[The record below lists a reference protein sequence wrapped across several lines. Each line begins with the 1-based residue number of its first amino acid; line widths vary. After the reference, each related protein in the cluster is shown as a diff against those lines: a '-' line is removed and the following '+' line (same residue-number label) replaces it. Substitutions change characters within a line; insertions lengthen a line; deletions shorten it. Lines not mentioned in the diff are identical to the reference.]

1 LASSSKPG
9 RLPGRTA
16 CSQAS
21 PDARRTP
28 SDVRPRFLLATLVL
42 AVPLAAAAA
51 GTASPPTVAAK
62 QSEAARV
69 LAEIGRIDRQLSHTV
84 DAYDGARMQLAALDG
99 RLRRNRT
106 ALARARRTLRI
117 AQTRLERRMV
127 EIYTSEQPTALDI
140 LLGASSLSDLLDELD
155 TARTVAAQDDEI
167 AREAAAARADLER
180 RQAELERA
188 RRAQRQTV
196 TRLAATRERIQ
207 GALARRRE
215 LLASIHT
222 EIVRIR
228 ARERARERRLA
239 AEARARLERERLLA
253 LAAQRERARAQAR
266 AAAAT
271 STSSSSAATPATA
284 PTPAASPPPASPA
297 PATPSQPPPAQ
308 SSPPPAP
315 PPPAS
320 SGSTGRGHPEAA
332 TIAARYLGVPYR
344 WGGASPSG
352 FDCSGLVMYV
362 YAQLG
367 ISLPHYT
374 VAQYHMGVAVSR
386 SQLQPGDLVFFDGLG
401 HVGIYI
407 GQNQFIHAPH
417 TGDVVKVSSITGWYA
432 QTYVGARRI

>member
-1 LASSSKPG
+1 M
-9 RLPGRTA
+9 
-16 CSQAS
+16 
-21 PDARRTP
+21 
-28 SDVRPRFLLATLVL
+28 
-42 AVPLAAAAA
+42 
-51 GTASPPTVAAK
+51 
-62 QSEAARV
+62 

-84 DAYDGARMQLAALDG
+84 DAYDGARVQLAALG
-99 RLRRNRT
+99 GELRRNRA
-106 ALARARRTLRI
+106 ALVRARRSLRI

-127 EIYTSEQPTALDI
+127 LIYTSEQPTALDI

-155 TARTVAAQDDEI
+155 VARQVAAQDDEI
-167 AREAAAARADLER
+167 AREAAAAKADLER
-180 RQAELERA
+180 REAQLERA

-196 TRLAATRERIQ
+196 ARLAATRARIRN
-207 GALARRRE
+207 ALARRRQ
-215 LLASIHT
+215 LLASIRT
-222 EIVRIR
+222 EIVQIR

-239 AEARARLERERLLA
+239 AEARTRLRREHLRA
-253 LAAQRERARAQAR
+253 LAAQRERKRARAQAR
-266 AAAAT
+266 AAAAVT
-271 STSSSSAATPATA
+271 ASPAPLSTTAHAPTAA
-284 PTPAASPPPASPA
+284 PTPSPPSPPPAPPA
-297 PATPSQPPPAQ
+297 PPAP

-320 SGSTGRGHPEAA
+320 PGPVGAGHPEAA

-374 VAQYHMGVAVSR
+374 VAQYRMGLAVSR

-432 QTYVGARRI
+432 RTYVGARRI

>member
-1 LASSSKPG
+1 
-9 RLPGRTA
+9 
-16 CSQAS
+16 
-21 PDARRTP
+21 
-28 SDVRPRFLLATLVL
+28 VRPRFLLATFVL

-51 GTASPPTVAAK
+51 GTASPPTVAEK

-84 DAYDGARMQLAALDG
+84 DAYDGARVQLAALDG
-99 RLRRNRT
+99 QLRRNRA
-106 ALARARRTLRI
+106 ALVRARRTLRI

-167 AREAAAARADLER
+167 AQEAATAKADLER
-180 RQAELERA
+180 RQAELGRA

-196 TRLAATRERIQ
+196 ARLAATRERIQ

-222 EIVRIR
+222 EIVQIR

-239 AEARARLERERLLA
+239 AEARARLRHERLLA
-253 LAAQRERARAQAR
+253 LAAQRQREQARAQAR

-271 STSSSSAATPATA
+271 TSSSSSAGTPSTA
-284 PTPAASPPPASPA
+284 PAPAASPSPA
-297 PATPSQPPPAQ
+297 PPAPSPPPAAP
-308 SSPPPAP
+308 SSPPAP

-320 SGSTGRGHPEAA
+320 SGSIGSGHPEAA

>member
-1 LASSSKPG
+1 
-9 RLPGRTA
+9 
-16 CSQAS
+16 
-21 PDARRTP
+21 
-28 SDVRPRFLLATLVL
+28 VRPRFLLVILVV
-42 AVPLAAAAA
+42 AFPLAAAAA
-51 GTASPPTVAAK
+51 GTASPPTVAEK
-62 QSEAARV
+62 QSEATRV

-84 DAYDGARMQLAALDG
+84 DAYDGARVQLAALDG
-99 RLRRNRT
+99 QLRRNRT
-106 ALARARRTLRI
+106 ALVRARRTLRI

-127 EIYTSEQPTALDI
+127 LIYTSEQPTALDI

-155 TARTVAAQDDEI
+155 TARKVAAQDDEV
-167 AREAAAARADLER
+167 AQEAAAAKADLDR
-180 RQAELERA
+180 RQAELEQA
-188 RRAQRQTV
+188 RQAQRQTV
-196 TRLAATRERIQ
+196 ARLAATRARIQ
-207 GALARRRE
+207 SSLARRRE

-222 EIVRIR
+222 EIVQIR

-253 LAAQRERARAQAR
+253 LAAERQREQARAQAR

-271 STSSSSAATPATA
+271 TASPPPAPATGA
-284 PTPAASPPPASPA
+284 APAASPPPAP
-297 PATPSQPPPAQ
+297 
-308 SSPPPAP
+308 SSPPPAS

-320 SGSTGRGHPEAA
+320 PGAVGSGHPEAA
-332 TIAARYLGVPYR
+332 VIAARYLGVPYR

-417 TGDVVKVSSITGWYA
+417 TGDVVKVSSITGWCA

>member
-1 LASSSKPG
+1 MP
-9 RLPGRTA
+9 
-16 CSQAS
+16 
-21 PDARRTP
+21 RRTP

-42 AVPLAAAAA
+42 AVPLATAAA
-51 GTASPPTVAAK
+51 GTASPPTVAEK
-62 QSEAARV
+62 QGEAARV

-84 DAYDGARMQLAALDG
+84 DAYDGARVQLAALDG
-99 RLRRNRT
+99 QLRRNRA
-106 ALARARRTLRI
+106 ALVRARRTLRI

-127 EIYTSEQPTALDI
+127 LIYTSEQPTALDI

-155 TARTVAAQDDEI
+155 TAQKVAAQDDEI
-167 AREAAAARADLER
+167 AQEAAAAKAELER

-188 RRAQRQTV
+188 RQAQRQTV
-196 TRLAATRERIQ
+196 ARLAATRERIQ
-207 GALARRRE
+207 SALARRRV

-253 LAAQRERARAQAR
+253 LAAQRQREQAHARAR

-271 STSSSSAATPATA
+271 TASPAPASAPSPATGAAPTASPPPAPSSAPASS
-284 PTPAASPPPASPA
+284 SPPPASP
-297 PATPSQPPPAQ
+297 
-308 SSPPPAP
+308 PPPAP
-315 PPPAS
+315 A
-320 SGSTGRGHPEAA
+320 GAIGRGHPEAA
-332 TIAARYLGVPYR
+332 AIAARYLGVPYR

-386 SQLQPGDLVFFDGLG
+386 GQLQPGDLVFFDGLG

>member
-1 LASSSKPG
+1 
-9 RLPGRTA
+9 
-16 CSQAS
+16 
-21 PDARRTP
+21 
-28 SDVRPRFLLATLVL
+28 VRPRFLLAILVL

-51 GTASPPTVAAK
+51 GTASPPTVAEK
-62 QSEAARV
+62 KSEATRV

-84 DAYDGARMQLAALDG
+84 DAYDGARVQLGALDG
-99 RLRRNRT
+99 QLRRNRA
-106 ALARARRTLRI
+106 ALVRARRMLRI

-127 EIYTSEQPTALDI
+127 LIYTSEQPTALDI
-140 LLGASSLSDLLDELD
+140 LLGASSLSDLLDQLD
-155 TARTVAAQDDEI
+155 AAQKVAAQDDEI
-167 AREAAAARADLER
+167 AQEAAAAKADLER

-196 TRLAATRERIQ
+196 ARLAATRERIQ

-222 EIVRIR
+222 EIVQIR

-253 LAAQRERARAQAR
+253 LAAERQREQARAQAR

-271 STSSSSAATPATA
+271 TASPSPA
-284 PTPAASPPPASPA
+284 PTTAAAPAASPPPAS
-297 PATPSQPPPAQ
+297 SLPPAS

-315 PPPAS
+315 SPPPAS
-320 SGSTGRGHPEAA
+320 SGSIGSGHPEAA

-374 VAQYHMGVAVSR
+374 VAQYHMGVAVPR

>member
-1 LASSSKPG
+1 M
-9 RLPGRTA
+9 
-16 CSQAS
+16 
-21 PDARRTP
+21 
-28 SDVRPRFLLATLVL
+28 AT
-42 AVPLAAAAA
+42 AA
-51 GTASPPTVAAK
+51 GTASPPTVAQK
-62 QSEAARV
+62 RSEAARV

-84 DAYDGARMQLAALDG
+84 DAYDGARVQLAALDG
-99 RLRRNRT
+99 RLKRNRA
-106 ALARARRTLRI
+106 ALVRARRTLRI

-127 EIYTSEQPTALDI
+127 QIYTSEQPTALDI
-140 LLGASSLSDLLDELD
+140 LLGASSLGDLLDELD
-155 TARTVAAQDDEI
+155 TAQKVAAQDDLL
-167 AREAAAARADLER
+167 AQEAAAAKADLER

-188 RRAQRQTV
+188 RRGQRQTV
-196 TRLAATRERIQ
+196 ARLEATRERIQ
-207 GALARRRE
+207 SALARRRD

-222 EIVRIR
+222 EIVQLR

-239 AEARARLERERLLA
+239 AEARARLKRERLLA
-253 LAAQRERARAQAR
+253 LAAQRERERTRAQAR

-271 STSSSSAATPATA
+271 TTSSSAPPAAPPATA
-284 PTPAASPPPASPA
+284 PAPAASPSTPPAPSPP
-297 PATPSQPPPAQ
+297 PAPPAQ

-320 SGSTGRGHPEAA
+320 SGPTGRGHPEAA
-332 TIAARYLGVPYR
+332 AIAARYLGVPYR

-374 VAQYHMGVAVSR
+374 VAQYHVGVAVSR
-386 SQLQPGDLVFFDGLG
+386 GRLQPGDLVFFDGLG

>member
-1 LASSSKPG
+1 
-9 RLPGRTA
+9 
-16 CSQAS
+16 
-21 PDARRTP
+21 
-28 SDVRPRFLLATLVL
+28 
-42 AVPLAAAAA
+42 VPLVAAAA
-51 GTASPPTVAAK
+51 GTASPPTVAEK

-84 DAYDGARMQLAALDG
+84 DAYDGARVQLAALDG
-99 RLRRNRT
+99 ELRQNRA
-106 ALARARRTLRI
+106 ALVRARRTLRI

-127 EIYTSEQPTALDI
+127 LIYTSEQPTALDI

-155 TARTVAAQDDEI
+155 VARKVAAQDDEV
-167 AREAAAARADLER
+167 AREAAAAKADLAR
-180 RQAELERA
+180 RQAQLERE
-188 RRAQRQTV
+188 RRTQRQTV
-196 TRLAATRERIQ
+196 ARLAATRARIQ
-207 GALARRRE
+207 SSLARRRE

-222 EIVRIR
+222 EIVQIR

-239 AEARARLERERLLA
+239 AEARARLRREHLLA
-253 LAAQRERARAQAR
+253 LAAQRERERARAQAR
-266 AAAAT
+266 AAAVTASPT
-271 STSSSSAATPATA
+271 PLATPTTGAA
-284 PTPAASPPPASPA
+284 PASSPA
-297 PATPSQPPPAQ
+297 PPAP

-320 SGSTGRGHPEAA
+320 SGPVGAGHPEAA

-374 VAQYHMGVAVSR
+374 VAQYRMGVAVSR
-386 SQLQPGDLVFFDGLG
+386 GQLQPGDLVFFDGLG

>member
-1 LASSSKPG
+1 M
-9 RLPGRTA
+9 RLRL
-16 CSQAS
+16 
-21 PDARRTP
+21 
-28 SDVRPRFLLATLVL
+28 LLATLTV

-51 GTASPPTVAAK
+51 GTASPPTVAEK

-69 LAEIGRIDRQLSHTV
+69 LAEIGRIDRELSHTV
-84 DAYDGARMQLAALDG
+84 DAYDGARVQLAAVG
-99 RLRRNRT
+99 GELRRNRA
-106 ALARARRTLRI
+106 ALVRARRTLRI

-127 EIYTSEQPTALDI
+127 LIYTSEQPTALDI

-155 TARTVAAQDDEI
+155 VARKIAAQDDEI
-167 AREAAAARADLER
+167 AREAAAAKTDLER
-180 RQAELERA
+180 REAQLERA

-196 TRLAATRERIQ
+196 ARLAATRARIQ
-207 GALARRRE
+207 SALARRRE
-215 LLASIHT
+215 LLGSIRT
-222 EIVRIR
+222 EIVQIR

-239 AEARARLERERLLA
+239 AAARERLRRERLLA
-253 LAAQRERARAQAR
+253 LAAQRERERARAQAR

-271 STSSSSAATPATA
+271 TTSASSAKPSAPAA
-284 PTPAASPPPASPA
+284 PAAAPASPPPPASSPPPSPPSPPSPPA
-297 PATPSQPPPAQ
+297 PPAPSP
-308 SSPPPAP
+308 PPPAP
-315 PPPAS
+315 PPPPS
-320 SGSTGRGHPEAA
+320 SPGPVGAGHPEAA

-374 VAQYHMGVAVSR
+374 VAQYRMGVAVSR

-432 QTYVGARRI
+432 RTYVGARRI

>member
-1 LASSSKPG
+1 
-9 RLPGRTA
+9 
-16 CSQAS
+16 
-21 PDARRTP
+21 
-28 SDVRPRFLLATLVL
+28 VRPRFLLATLAL

-51 GTASPPTVAAK
+51 GTASPPTVAEK
-62 QSEAARV
+62 QSEATRV

-84 DAYDGARMQLAALDG
+84 DAYDGARVQLAAIG
-99 RLRRNRT
+99 GQLRRNR
-106 ALARARRTLRI
+106 AELVRARRTLRV
-117 AQTRLERRMV
+117 AQTRLEHRMV
-127 EIYTSEQPTALDI
+127 LIYTSEQPTALDI

-155 TARTVAAQDDEI
+155 VARKVAAQDDEI
-167 AREAAAARADLER
+167 AREAAAAKADLER
-180 RQAELERA
+180 RQAQLEHA

-196 TRLAATRERIQ
+196 ARLAAARTRIQ
-207 GALARRRE
+207 SALTRRRE

-222 EIVRIR
+222 EIVQIR

-239 AEARARLERERLLA
+239 AEARARLRREHLQA
-253 LAAQRERARAQAR
+253 LAAARERERARAQAR

-271 STSSSSAATPATA
+271 AVSPPLATPATTPA
-284 PTPAASPPPASPA
+284 PTAAPGPPAPPA
-297 PATPSQPPPAQ
+297 PSSAPPAPPPAQ
-308 SSPPPAP
+308 

-320 SGSTGRGHPEAA
+320 SGAVGTGHPEAA

-386 SQLQPGDLVFFDGLG
+386 SELQPGDLVFFDGLG

-417 TGDVVKVSSITGWYA
+417 TGDVVKVSSIAGWYA

>member
-1 LASSSKPG
+1 
-9 RLPGRTA
+9 
-16 CSQAS
+16 
-21 PDARRTP
+21 
-28 SDVRPRFLLATLVL
+28 VRPRFLLATLAL

-51 GTASPPTVAAK
+51 GTASPPTVAEK

-84 DAYDGARMQLAALDG
+84 DAYDGARVQLAAVGD
-99 RLRRNRT
+99 RLRRNRA
-106 ALARARRTLRI
+106 ALVRARRTLRI

-127 EIYTSEQPTALDI
+127 LIYTSEQPTALDI

-155 TARTVAAQDDEI
+155 TAQKVAAQDDEI
-167 AREAAAARADLER
+167 AQEAAAAKAELER
-180 RQAELERA
+180 RQAELEQA
-188 RRAQRQTV
+188 RQAQRQTV
-196 TRLAATRERIQ
+196 ARLAATRARIQ
-207 GALARRRE
+207 SALARRRE
-215 LLASIHT
+215 LLASIRT

-228 ARERARERRLA
+228 ARERARERRIA

-253 LAAQRERARAQAR
+253 LAAQREREREQARAQAR
-266 AAAAT
+266 AAAV
-271 STSSSSAATPATA
+271 
-284 PTPAASPPPASPA
+284 TPAAPLATTTPAPSAAPPPSPPS
-297 PATPSQPPPAQ
+297 TPS
-308 SSPPPAP
+308 SPPAP

-320 SGSTGRGHPEAA
+320 SGPVGTGHPEAA

-374 VAQYHMGVAVSR
+374 VAQYHIGVAVSR
-386 SQLQPGDLVFFDGLG
+386 SELQPGDLVFFDGLG

>member
-1 LASSSKPG
+1 
-9 RLPGRTA
+9 
-16 CSQAS
+16 
-21 PDARRTP
+21 
-28 SDVRPRFLLATLVL
+28 VRPRFLLATLVL

-51 GTASPPTVAAK
+51 GTASPPTVAEK

-84 DAYDGARMQLAALDG
+84 DAYDGARVQLAALDG
-99 RLRRNRT
+99 QLRRNRA
-106 ALARARRTLRI
+106 ALVRARGTLRI

-127 EIYTSEQPTALDI
+127 QIYTSEQPTALDI

-167 AREAAAARADLER
+167 AQEAAAAKADLER
-180 RQAELERA
+180 RRAELERA
-188 RRAQRQTV
+188 RQAQRQTV
-196 TRLAATRERIQ
+196 ARLAATRERIQ
-207 GALARRRE
+207 SALTRRHE

-222 EIVRIR
+222 EIVQIR

-253 LAAQRERARAQAR
+253 LAAQRQREQAR

-271 STSSSSAATPATA
+271 TSSSSSPTTPAAA
-284 PTPAASPPPASPA
+284 PAPAASPSPSPA
-297 PATPSQPPPAQ
+297 ASSPPPAPSS

-320 SGSTGRGHPEAA
+320 SGSIGRGHPEAA

-362 YAQLG
+362 YGQLG

>member
-1 LASSSKPG
+1 
-9 RLPGRTA
+9 
-16 CSQAS
+16 
-21 PDARRTP
+21 
-28 SDVRPRFLLATLVL
+28 VRPRFLLATLVL

-51 GTASPPTVAAK
+51 GTASPPTVAEK
-62 QSEAARV
+62 QGEAARV

-84 DAYDGARMQLAALDG
+84 DAYDGARVQLAALDG
-99 RLRRNRT
+99 RLRRNRA
-106 ALARARRTLRI
+106 ALVRARRTLRI

-127 EIYTSEQPTALDI
+127 LIYTSEQPTALDI

-155 TARTVAAQDDEI
+155 TAQKIAAQDDEI
-167 AREAAAARADLER
+167 AQEAATAKAELER
-180 RQAELERA
+180 RRAELERA
-188 RRAQRQTV
+188 RQAQRQTV
-196 TRLAATRERIQ
+196 ARLAATRTRIQ
-207 GALARRRE
+207 SAIARRRE
-215 LLASIHT
+215 LLASIHA

-253 LAAQRERARAQAR
+253 LAEQRQREQERARAR
-266 AAAAT
+266 TAAAT
-271 STSSSSAATPATA
+271 TASPQPAPAPSKATGAA
-284 PTPAASPPPASPA
+284 PAASPPPAPSPPRA
-297 PATPSQPPPAQ
+297 SP
-308 SSPPPAP
+308 SPPPAP
-315 PPPAS
+315 PPPPAS
-320 SGSTGRGHPEAA
+320 PGSIGRGHPEAA
-332 TIAARYLGVPYR
+332 AIAARYLGVPYR

>member
-1 LASSSKPG
+1 
-9 RLPGRTA
+9 
-16 CSQAS
+16 
-21 PDARRTP
+21 
-28 SDVRPRFLLATLVL
+28 VRPRFLLATLVL

-51 GTASPPTVAAK
+51 GIASPPTVAEK
-62 QSEAARV
+62 QSEAAGV

-84 DAYDGARMQLAALDG
+84 DAYDGARVQLTTLDG
-99 RLRRNRT
+99 RLRRNRA
-106 ALARARRTLRI
+106 ALVRARRTLRI

-155 TARTVAAQDDEI
+155 TARTVAAQDDEL
-167 AREAAAARADLER
+167 AREAAAAKADLER

-196 TRLAATRERIQ
+196 ARLAATRERIQ

-253 LAAQRERARAQAR
+253 LAAQRERERARAQAR

-271 STSSSSAATPATA
+271 TSSSSSAATPATA
-284 PTPAASPPPASPA
+284 PAPAASPPPAPPS
-297 PATPSQPPPAQ
+297 PATPSQPPPAP

-320 SGSTGRGHPEAA
+320 SGSIGRGHPEAA

-374 VAQYHMGVAVSR
+374 VAQYHMGAAVSR